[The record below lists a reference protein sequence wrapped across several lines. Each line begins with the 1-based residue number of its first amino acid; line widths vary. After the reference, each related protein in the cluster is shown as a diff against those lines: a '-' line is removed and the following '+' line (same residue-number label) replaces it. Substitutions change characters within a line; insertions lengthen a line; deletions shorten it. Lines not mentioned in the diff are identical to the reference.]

1 MSPERPDRFAIL
13 HPMTSPAWTLRLARP
28 EDRGFLLALKEAAM
42 RPYVEQVWGWDDA
55 EQAAYF
61 DERFVPEHWQI
72 IQVEG
77 QDAGVLIVEED
88 AEQVYLAEIEVL
100 PAWQGQGIGTAAIGS
115 LIARATAT
123 GKPLNLRVLHVNTR
137 ARALYERLG
146 FRPYKEIDTHIYLRW
161 EGA

>member
-13 HPMTSPAWTLRLARP
+13 YPMTSPAWTLRRARP
-28 EDRGFLLALKEAAM
+28 EDREFLLALKEAAM

-72 IQVEG
+72 IQVGG

-115 LIARATAT
+115 LMERATAT

>member
-1 MSPERPDRFAIL
+1 
-13 HPMTSPAWTLRLARP
+13 MTSLAWTLRPAHP

-42 RPYVEQVWGWDDA
+42 RRYVEQVWGWDDA
-55 EQAAYF
+55 EQVAYF
-61 DERFVPEHWQI
+61 DERFVPERWQI

-100 PAWQGQGIGTAAIGS
+100 PAWQGRGIGTAAIGS
-115 LIARATAT
+115 LIERASTA
-123 GKPLNLRVLHVNTR
+123 GKPVTLRVLHVNKR

-146 FRPYKEIDTHIYLRW
+146 FRPYKEIDTHVYLRW
-161 EGA
+161 ERA

>member
-1 MSPERPDRFAIL
+1 
-13 HPMTSPAWTLRLARP
+13 
-28 EDRGFLLALKEAAM
+28 M
-42 RPYVEQVWGWDDA
+42 RRYVEQVWGWDDA

-61 DERFVPEHWQI
+61 DERFVPERWEI
-72 IQVEG
+72 IQAEG
-77 QDAGVLIVEED
+77 RDAGVLIVEED

-100 PAWQGQGIGTAAIGS
+100 PAWQGRGIGTAVIGS
-115 LIARATAT
+115 LMTRATAA

-146 FRPYKEIDTHIYLRW
+146 FRPYKEIDTHVYLRW